1 MENTLHM
8 IKLIP
13 ILFSRKYAN
22 ATGQCLINNV
32 NLIWQINSDNWPL
45 IGNVLF
51 HDAFMWRKMIKKKY
65 YTVRAVQQSHRK
77 SYKQRAFWHPSIHIH
92 EPEHPYTWPLTHI
105 YMTPSTHIHDS
116 PISFLSTCI
125 SITSGGVKL
134 VLCVQ
139 TSTLRQAAR
148 ICVSSTCAY
157 NVNPHIC
164 NWASSVFVKSFEF

>member
-1 MENTLHM
+1 MSHQQCEFNLAYTFWQLTTYWESLMTWRIHVK
-8 IKLIP
+8 KLI
-13 ILFSRKYAN
+13 
-22 ATGQCLINNV
+22 T
-32 NLIWQINSDNWPL
+32 
-45 IGNVLF
+45 
-51 HDAFMWRKMIKKKY
+51 KKY

-134 VLCVQ
+134 VLCAQ
-139 TSTLRQAAR
+139 TTTLIQTAR
-148 ICVSSTCAY
+148 TCIPSTC
-157 NVNPHIC
+157 
-164 NWASSVFVKSFEF
+164 E